1 MLRISLLLMCIP
13 GMALAETGA
22 GETLP
27 STADLFSW
35 SYLGQVIASLALVI
49 GLLFGALWIMRR
61 VNGVGQAVG
70 GQMRVV
76 SSLGLGQRERA
87 VLVSVGEQQIL
98 LGVAPGRVGSEP
110 GDCVA
115 VNNDLRCRQT
125 KQPVRSLSLL
135 DFMRFAA
142 CIANRE

>member
-1 MLRISLLLMCIP
+1 MSRILLLLMCIP
-13 GMALAETGA
+13 PMALAETGA

-35 SYLGQVIASLALVI
+35 SYLGQVMASLALVI

-87 VLVSVGEQQIL
+87 VLVSVGDQQIL
-98 LGVAPGRVGSEP
+98 LGVAPGRVAALHVFDEP
-110 GDCVA
+110 AVA
-115 VNNDLRCRQT
+115 QDITPATPLKFSDVWQNVLGKKD
-125 KQPVRSLSLL
+125 SSS
-135 DFMRFAA
+135 
-142 CIANRE
+142 

>member
-98 LGVAPGRVGSEP
+98 LGVAPGRVAALHVFDEPAVAQDTTPAAPLKFSE
-110 GDCVA
+110 VWQ
-115 VNNDLRCRQT
+115 N
-125 KQPVRSLSLL
+125 
-135 DFMRFAA
+135 FMGKKDSSS
-142 CIANRE
+142 

>member
-1 MLRISLLLMCIP
+1 MLRISLFLMCIP

-98 LGVAPGRVGSEP
+98 LGVAPGRVAALHVFDEPAVAQDTTPAAPLKFSEVWQNVM
-110 GDCVA
+110 GKKD
-115 VNNDLRCRQT
+115 
-125 KQPVRSLSLL
+125 SSS
-135 DFMRFAA
+135 
-142 CIANRE
+142 

>member
-13 GMALAETGA
+13 GMVLAETGA

-87 VLVSVGEQQIL
+87 VLVSVGDQQIL
-98 LGVAPGRVGSEP
+98 LGVAPGRVAALHVFDEPAVAQDTTPAAPLKFSEVWQNVM
-110 GDCVA
+110 GKKD
-115 VNNDLRCRQT
+115 
-125 KQPVRSLSLL
+125 SSS
-135 DFMRFAA
+135 
-142 CIANRE
+142 

>member
-49 GLLFGALWIMRR
+49 GLLFGALWFMRR

-87 VLVSVGEQQIL
+87 VLVSVGDQQIL
-98 LGVAPGRVGSEP
+98 LGVAPGRVAALHVFDEPAVAQDTTPAAPLKFSEVWQNVM
-110 GDCVA
+110 GKKD
-115 VNNDLRCRQT
+115 
-125 KQPVRSLSLL
+125 SSS
-135 DFMRFAA
+135 
-142 CIANRE
+142 

>member
-87 VLVSVGEQQIL
+87 VLVSVGDQQIL
-98 LGVAPGRVGSEP
+98 LGVATGRVAALHVFDEPAVAQDTTPAAPLKFSEVWQNVM
-110 GDCVA
+110 GKKD
-115 VNNDLRCRQT
+115 
-125 KQPVRSLSLL
+125 SSS
-135 DFMRFAA
+135 
-142 CIANRE
+142 

>member
-1 MLRISLLLMCIP
+1 MSRILLLLMCIP
-13 GMALAETGA
+13 TMALAETGA

-61 VNGVGQAVG
+61 VDGVGQAVG

-87 VLVSVGEQQIL
+87 VLVSVGDQQIL
-98 LGVAPGRVGSEP
+98 LGVAPGRVAALHVFDEP
-110 GDCVA
+110 AVA
-115 VNNDLRCRQT
+115 QDITPATPLKFSDVWQNVMGKKD
-125 KQPVRSLSLL
+125 SSS
-135 DFMRFAA
+135 
-142 CIANRE
+142 

>member
-61 VNGVGQAVG
+61 VNGVGQSVG

-87 VLVSVGEQQIL
+87 VLVSVGDQQIL
-98 LGVAPGRVGSEP
+98 LGVAPGRVAALHVFDEPAVAQDTTPAAPLKFSEVWQNVM
-110 GDCVA
+110 GKKD
-115 VNNDLRCRQT
+115 
-125 KQPVRSLSLL
+125 SSS
-135 DFMRFAA
+135 
-142 CIANRE
+142 

>member
-1 MLRISLLLMCIP
+1 MSRILLLLMCIP
-13 GMALAETGA
+13 SIALAETGA

-87 VLVSVGEQQIL
+87 VLVSVGDQQIL
-98 LGVAPGRVGSEP
+98 LGVAPGRVAALHVFDEPAVAQDITPAPPLKFSEVWQNVM
-110 GDCVA
+110 GKKD
-115 VNNDLRCRQT
+115 
-125 KQPVRSLSLL
+125 SSS
-135 DFMRFAA
+135 
-142 CIANRE
+142 

>member
-27 STADLFSW
+27 STSDLFSW

-98 LGVAPGRVGSEP
+98 LGVAPGRVAALHVFDEPAVAQDTTPAAPLKFSEVCQNVM
-110 GDCVA
+110 GKKD
-115 VNNDLRCRQT
+115 
-125 KQPVRSLSLL
+125 SSS
-135 DFMRFAA
+135 
-142 CIANRE
+142 

>member
-98 LGVAPGRVGSEP
+98 LGVAPGRVAALNVFDEPAVAQETSPAAPLKFSEVWQNVM
-110 GDCVA
+110 GKKD
-115 VNNDLRCRQT
+115 
-125 KQPVRSLSLL
+125 SSS
-135 DFMRFAA
+135 
-142 CIANRE
+142 

>member
-1 MLRISLLLMCIP
+1 MLRISLLLMGIP

-98 LGVAPGRVGSEP
+98 LGVAPGRVAALHVFDEPAVAQDTTPAAPLKFSEVWQNVM
-110 GDCVA
+110 GKKD
-115 VNNDLRCRQT
+115 
-125 KQPVRSLSLL
+125 SSS
-135 DFMRFAA
+135 
-142 CIANRE
+142 

>member
-87 VLVSVGEQQIL
+87 VLVIVGDQQIL
-98 LGVAPGRVGSEP
+98 LGVAPGRVAALHVFDEPAVAQDTTPAAPLKFSEVWQNVM
-110 GDCVA
+110 GKKD
-115 VNNDLRCRQT
+115 
-125 KQPVRSLSLL
+125 SSS
-135 DFMRFAA
+135 
-142 CIANRE
+142 

>member
-98 LGVAPGRVGSEP
+98 LGVAPGRVAALHVFDEPAVAQDTTPAAPLKFSEVWQNVM
-110 GDCVA
+110 GKKD
-115 VNNDLRCRQT
+115 
-125 KQPVRSLSLL
+125 SSS
-135 DFMRFAA
+135 
-142 CIANRE
+142 

>member
-98 LGVAPGRVGSEP
+98 LGVAPGRVAALHVFDEPAVAQETTPAAPLKFSEVWQNVM
-110 GDCVA
+110 GKKD
-115 VNNDLRCRQT
+115 
-125 KQPVRSLSLL
+125 SSS
-135 DFMRFAA
+135 
-142 CIANRE
+142 

>member
-27 STADLFSW
+27 STVDLFSW

-87 VLVSVGEQQIL
+87 VLVSVGDQQIL
-98 LGVAPGRVGSEP
+98 LGVAPGRVAALHVFDEPAVVQETTPAAPLKFSEVWQNVM
-110 GDCVA
+110 GKKD
-115 VNNDLRCRQT
+115 
-125 KQPVRSLSLL
+125 SSS
-135 DFMRFAA
+135 
-142 CIANRE
+142 

>member
-1 MLRISLLLMCIP
+1 MLRISLFLMCIP

-98 LGVAPGRVGSEP
+98 LGVAPGRVAALHVFDEPAVAQDTAPAPPLKFSEVWQNVM
-110 GDCVA
+110 GKKD
-115 VNNDLRCRQT
+115 
-125 KQPVRSLSLL
+125 SSS
-135 DFMRFAA
+135 
-142 CIANRE
+142 

>member
-1 MLRISLLLMCIP
+1 MSRILLLLMCIP
-13 GMALAETGA
+13 TMALAETGA

-87 VLVSVGEQQIL
+87 VLVSVGDQQIL
-98 LGVAPGRVGSEP
+98 LGVAPGRVAALHVFDEP
-110 GDCVA
+110 AVA
-115 VNNDLRCRQT
+115 QDITPATPLKFSDVWQNVMGKKD
-125 KQPVRSLSLL
+125 SSS
-135 DFMRFAA
+135 
-142 CIANRE
+142 

>member
-1 MLRISLLLMCIP
+1 MSRISLLLMCIP

-87 VLVSVGEQQIL
+87 VLVSVGDQQIL
-98 LGVAPGRVGSEP
+98 LGVAPGRVAALHVFDEPAVAQDTTPAAPLKFSEVWQNVM
-110 GDCVA
+110 GKKD
-115 VNNDLRCRQT
+115 
-125 KQPVRSLSLL
+125 SSS
-135 DFMRFAA
+135 
-142 CIANRE
+142 

>member
-13 GMALAETGA
+13 GMALAATGA

-87 VLVSVGEQQIL
+87 VLVSVGDQQIL
-98 LGVAPGRVGSEP
+98 LGVAPGRVAALHVFDEPAVAQDTTPAAPLKFSEVWQNVM
-110 GDCVA
+110 GKKD
-115 VNNDLRCRQT
+115 
-125 KQPVRSLSLL
+125 SSS
-135 DFMRFAA
+135 
-142 CIANRE
+142 

>member
-1 MLRISLLLMCIP
+1 MLRLSLFLMCIP

-98 LGVAPGRVGSEP
+98 LGVAPGRVAALHVFDEPAVAQDTTPAAPLKFSEVWQNVM
-110 GDCVA
+110 GKKD
-115 VNNDLRCRQT
+115 
-125 KQPVRSLSLL
+125 SSS
-135 DFMRFAA
+135 
-142 CIANRE
+142 

>member
-87 VLVSVGEQQIL
+87 GLVSVGDQQIL
-98 LGVAPGRVGSEP
+98 LGVAPGRVAALHVFDEPAVAQETTPAAPLKFSEVWQNVM
-110 GDCVA
+110 GKKD
-115 VNNDLRCRQT
+115 
-125 KQPVRSLSLL
+125 SSS
-135 DFMRFAA
+135 
-142 CIANRE
+142 

>member
-1 MLRISLLLMCIP
+1 MLRISLLLMGIP

-98 LGVAPGRVGSEP
+98 LGVAPGRVAALHVFDEPAVVQDTAPAPPLKFSEVWQNVM
-110 GDCVA
+110 GKKD
-115 VNNDLRCRQT
+115 
-125 KQPVRSLSLL
+125 SSS
-135 DFMRFAA
+135 
-142 CIANRE
+142 

>member
-87 VLVSVGEQQIL
+87 VLVSVGDQQIL
-98 LGVAPGRVGSEP
+98 LGVAPGRVAALHVFDEPAVAQETTPAAPLKFSEVWQNVM
-110 GDCVA
+110 GKKD
-115 VNNDLRCRQT
+115 
-125 KQPVRSLSLL
+125 SSS
-135 DFMRFAA
+135 
-142 CIANRE
+142 

>member
-1 MLRISLLLMCIP
+1 MSRILLLLMCIP
-13 GMALAETGA
+13 SMALAETGA

-87 VLVSVGEQQIL
+87 VLVSVGDQQIL
-98 LGVAPGRVGSEP
+98 LGVAPGRVAALHVFDEPAVAQDITPAPPLKFSEVWQNVM
-110 GDCVA
+110 GKKDS
-115 VNNDLRCRQT
+115 T
-125 KQPVRSLSLL
+125 S
-135 DFMRFAA
+135 
-142 CIANRE
+142 

>member
-1 MLRISLLLMCIP
+1 MSRILLFLMGIP
-13 GMALAETGA
+13 TLALAETGA

-87 VLVSVGEQQIL
+87 VLVSVGDQQIL
-98 LGVAPGRVGSEP
+98 LGVAPGRVAALHVFDEPAVAPDITPAPPLKFSEVWQNVM
-110 GDCVA
+110 GKKD
-115 VNNDLRCRQT
+115 
-125 KQPVRSLSLL
+125 SSS
-135 DFMRFAA
+135 
-142 CIANRE
+142 

>member
-98 LGVAPGRVGSEP
+98 LGVAPGRVAALHVFDKPAVAQDTTPAAPLKFSEVWQNVM
-110 GDCVA
+110 GKKD
-115 VNNDLRCRQT
+115 
-125 KQPVRSLSLL
+125 SSS
-135 DFMRFAA
+135 
-142 CIANRE
+142 

>member
-1 MLRISLLLMCIP
+1 MLRISLFLMCIP

-87 VLVSVGEQQIL
+87 VLVSVGQQQIL
-98 LGVAPGRVGSEP
+98 LGVAPGRVAALHVFDEPAVAQDTTPAAPLKFSEVWQNVM
-110 GDCVA
+110 GKKD
-115 VNNDLRCRQT
+115 
-125 KQPVRSLSLL
+125 SSS
-135 DFMRFAA
+135 
-142 CIANRE
+142 

>member
-87 VLVSVGEQQIL
+87 VLVSVGDQQIL
-98 LGVAPGRVGSEP
+98 LGVAPGRVAALHVFDEP
-110 GDCVA
+110 AVA
-115 VNNDLRCRQT
+115 QD
-125 KQPVRSLSLL
+125 LSL
-135 DFMRFAA
+135 
-142 CIANRE
+142 IHI

>member
-1 MLRISLLLMCIP
+1 MSRILLFLMGIP
-13 GMALAETGA
+13 TLALAETGA

-49 GLLFGALWIMRR
+49 GLLFGDLWIMRR

-87 VLVSVGEQQIL
+87 VLVSVGDQQIL
-98 LGVAPGRVGSEP
+98 LGVAPGRVAALHVFDEPAVAPDITPAPPPKFSEVWQNVM
-110 GDCVA
+110 GKKD
-115 VNNDLRCRQT
+115 
-125 KQPVRSLSLL
+125 SSS
-135 DFMRFAA
+135 
-142 CIANRE
+142 

>member
-1 MLRISLLLMCIP
+1 MLRISLFLMCIP

-87 VLVSVGEQQIL
+87 VLVSVGDQQIL
-98 LGVAPGRVGSEP
+98 LGVAPGRVAALHVFDEPAVAQDTTPAAPLKFSEVWQNVM
-110 GDCVA
+110 GKKD
-115 VNNDLRCRQT
+115 
-125 KQPVRSLSLL
+125 SSS
-135 DFMRFAA
+135 
-142 CIANRE
+142 

>member
-1 MLRISLLLMCIP
+1 MSRILLLLMCIP
-13 GMALAETGA
+13 SMALAETGA

-49 GLLFGALWIMRR
+49 GFLLGALWIMRR

-87 VLVSVGEQQIL
+87 VLVSVGDQQIL
-98 LGVAPGRVGSEP
+98 LGVAPGRVAALHVFDEPAVAQDITPAPPLKFSEVWQNVM
-110 GDCVA
+110 GKKD
-115 VNNDLRCRQT
+115 
-125 KQPVRSLSLL
+125 SSS
-135 DFMRFAA
+135 
-142 CIANRE
+142 

>member
-1 MLRISLLLMCIP
+1 MLRISLLLLCIP

-87 VLVSVGEQQIL
+87 VLVSVGDQQIL
-98 LGVAPGRVGSEP
+98 LGVAPGRVAALHVFDEPAVAQDTTPAAPLKFSEVWQNVM
-110 GDCVA
+110 GKKD
-115 VNNDLRCRQT
+115 
-125 KQPVRSLSLL
+125 SSS
-135 DFMRFAA
+135 
-142 CIANRE
+142 

>member
-49 GLLFGALWIMRR
+49 GLLLGALWIMRR

-87 VLVSVGEQQIL
+87 VLVSVGDQQIL
-98 LGVAPGRVGSEP
+98 LGVAPGRVAALHVFDEPAVAQDITPAPPLKFSEVWQNVM
-110 GDCVA
+110 GKKD
-115 VNNDLRCRQT
+115 
-125 KQPVRSLSLL
+125 SSS
-135 DFMRFAA
+135 
-142 CIANRE
+142 

>member
-1 MLRISLLLMCIP
+1 MSRILLLLMCIP
-13 GMALAETGA
+13 SMALAETGA

-49 GLLFGALWIMRR
+49 GLLLGALWIMRR

-87 VLVSVGEQQIL
+87 VLVSVGDQQIL
-98 LGVAPGRVGSEP
+98 LGVAPGRVAALHVFDEPAVAQDTTPAAPLKFSE
-110 GDCVA
+110 VW
-115 VNNDLRCRQT
+115 
-125 KQPVRSLSLL
+125 
-135 DFMRFAA
+135 
-142 CIANRE
+142 

>member
-13 GMALAETGA
+13 GMVLAETGA

-98 LGVAPGRVGSEP
+98 LGVAPGRVAALHVFDEPAVAQDTTPAAPLKFSEVWQNVM
-110 GDCVA
+110 GKKD
-115 VNNDLRCRQT
+115 
-125 KQPVRSLSLL
+125 SSS
-135 DFMRFAA
+135 
-142 CIANRE
+142 

>member
-13 GMALAETGA
+13 GMVLAETGA

-98 LGVAPGRVGSEP
+98 LGVAPGRVAALHVFDEPAVAQETSPAAPLKFSEVWQNVM
-110 GDCVA
+110 GKKD
-115 VNNDLRCRQT
+115 
-125 KQPVRSLSLL
+125 SSS
-135 DFMRFAA
+135 
-142 CIANRE
+142 

>member
-1 MLRISLLLMCIP
+1 MRLLLLMAFS
-13 GMALAETGA
+13 GTALAETGA

-87 VLVSVGEQQIL
+87 VLVSVGDQQIL
-98 LGVAPGRVGSEP
+98 LGVAPGRVAALHVFDEPAVAQDITPAPPLKFSEVWQNVM
-110 GDCVA
+110 GKKD
-115 VNNDLRCRQT
+115 
-125 KQPVRSLSLL
+125 SSS
-135 DFMRFAA
+135 
-142 CIANRE
+142 